1 MHWKHLRR
9 RSKNYCMPWTKKN
22 RIAWMK
28 CKTWIFLSPFS
39 FACLETRIRRFETC
53 MQIVVFCASQ
63 LVALFVI
70 NSVSLKLN
78 TSLLNISA
86 PLSVAQ
92 SQACVLVPS
101 FPLSSE
107 LLDWYPLLMMCFC
120 EVQPLFQTFLC
131 TSCRRDL
138 YNKSPSI
145 FCCTIDLI
153 YVCIHVY
160 WKHFGIWGVREKK
173 RGGVVIAVFTGNW
186 NGNTWW
192 MYW

>member
-1 MHWKHLRR
+1 MHRKHLRR

-78 TSLLNISA
+78 TSLFNISA
-86 PLSVAQ
+86 PLSVAPE
-92 SQACVLVPS
+92 SLACVLVPS
-101 FPLSSE
+101 FPLSSD
-107 LLDWYPLLMMCFC
+107 LLDWYPLLMTC
-120 EVQPLFQTFLC
+120 V
-131 TSCRRDL
+131 SVKSSL
-138 YNKSPSI
+138 YFKRSFVHPVDVTCI
-145 FCCTIDLI
+145 IKVPPYFVAQLI
-153 YVCIHVY
+153 
-160 WKHFGIWGVREKK
+160 
-173 RGGVVIAVFTGNW
+173 
-186 NGNTWW
+186 
-192 MYW
+192 

>member
-1 MHWKHLRR
+1 MHRKHLRR

-63 LVALFVI
+63 LVAFFVI

-92 SQACVLVPS
+92 SLACVLVPS
-101 FPLSSE
+101 FPRFSD
-107 LLDWYPLLMMCFC
+107 LLDWYI
-120 EVQPLFQTFLC
+120 LFWWC
-131 TSCRRDL
+131 VSVKSSL
-138 YNKSPSI
+138 YFKRSFVHPVDVT
-145 FCCTIDLI
+145 CTIKVPPYFVAQLI
-153 YVCIHVY
+153 
-160 WKHFGIWGVREKK
+160 
-173 RGGVVIAVFTGNW
+173 
-186 NGNTWW
+186 
-192 MYW
+192 